1 MTKNSISEKD
11 DDLLQR
17 YLSGIIST
25 AELESLEQLLRSN
38 PEARSRLR
46 SYATIDTK
54 WQQLAMDRDATQG
67 GDPWSEIQSGPKTSF
82 ERKRS
87 TTDWTIVA
95 VIAASLALATFGWF
109 FSNDESAS
117 RTGIARVIR
126 VEGEVS
132 DEYAAELKKGSELY
146 AGEVLSMSSGLVEL
160 AFRNC
165 GVHVIA
171 TAPLRARLDND

>member
-67 GDPWSEIQSGPKTSF
+67 GDPWSEIQSGPKTSV

-87 TTDWTIVA
+87 TTGWTIVA
-95 VIAASLALATFGWF
+95 VIAASLALATFGW

-126 VEGEVS
+126 VEGEVA
-132 DEYAAELKKGSELY
+132 DGAAELKK
-146 AGEVLSMSSGLVEL
+146 AV
-160 AFRNC
+160 NC
-165 GVHVIA
+165 IG
-171 TAPLRARLDND
+171 